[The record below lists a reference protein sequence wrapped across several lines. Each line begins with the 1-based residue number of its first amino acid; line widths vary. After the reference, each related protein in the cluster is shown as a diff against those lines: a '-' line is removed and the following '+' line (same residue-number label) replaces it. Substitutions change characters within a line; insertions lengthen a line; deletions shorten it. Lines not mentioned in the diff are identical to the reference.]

1 MREIVDRREK
11 IREKIT
17 KRREKRGILLKK
29 KVAIK
34 LLIRRI
40 IMEKVGKRK
49 RDVVEA
55 NCSSPQGRE

>member
-1 MREIVDRREK
+1 VREIAARREK
-11 IREKIT
+11 TREKNT

-29 KVAIK
+29 KVAIR

-49 RDVVEA
+49 REVVEA

>member
-1 MREIVDRREK
+1 VREILDRREK

-17 KRREKRGILLKK
+17 KRREKRGMLLKK
-29 KVAIK
+29 KVAIR
-34 LLIRRI
+34 LLIRKI

-49 RDVVEA
+49 REAAEA

>member
-1 MREIVDRREK
+1 VREIVDRREK